1 MRNSTIPGPAGKK
14 LKIGIQTSAVEIVL
28 LCEKQ
33 TIVSEMSGESR
44 AVFLLGFARIS
55 LRAGLSLAVVE
66 TGIEHEIP
74 LDTEEEKEIYAMHR
88 QQRNKTF
95 NRLENEIMAICA
107 AQYIP

>member
-1 MRNSTIPGPAGKK
+1 M
-14 LKIGIQTSAVEIVL
+14 
-28 LCEKQ
+28 
-33 TIVSEMSGESR
+33 SEMSGESR

-74 LDTEEEKEIYAMHR
+74 LDTEEEINAMHR

-95 NRLENEIMAICA
+95 SRLENENMAICA
-107 AQYIP
+107 AQYAP

>member
-1 MRNSTIPGPAGKK
+1 MRSSTIPGPASKK
-14 LKIGIQTSAVEIVL
+14 SEFKFCSGDCFALR
-28 LCEKQ
+28 EKQ

-95 NRLENEIMAICA
+95 NRLGNENMAICA